1 MSYLV
6 RVLPY
11 LKPHM
16 SLALMTVAAVI
27 LISGASL
34 LAPWPMKI
42 LVDSVL
48 GDHPLPAFLK
58 FDYLTQD
65 VYRLMIAVVV
75 TGFFMVLLQGV
86 LNVVRDYA
94 NTKLKLKITL
104 DFRGDLFQHAQR
116 LSLAYHDS
124 NYSGNLVYLLNNQTG
139 AVAGMLMTIPN
150 LAQALITFIGMFAI
164 LIMLNRQLALTAL
177 AVLPF
182 LYLSVQS
189 YATRVQAPLHKVKEL
204 EGQTLSMIQEALSM
218 LRIIVGFGRERHEQR
233 RFRDQGEEAMNARVD
248 LTVRQSLFDLT
259 VNLITAAGLAL
270 VVGVAAAN
278 ILAGTLTVGEL
289 LVVMAYMSSVYQS
302 LGTISSTMGA
312 LQDQIVSLQ
321 RAFIVLDTEPDV
333 KDREDAEDVDGLCG
347 EVAFENVYFSYAP
360 ESETLRDISFNVKPG
375 EYIAIVGPTG
385 AGKSTLVSL
394 IPRFYDPQRGR
405 ILIDGE
411 DSCHYTLS
419 SLRRQISI
427 VGQEPILFVGTIAD
441 NIRYGNL
448 EASFEDIVR
457 AAKAANAHEFIMKLP
472 GQYDTETGERGARLS
487 GGERQRIAVA
497 RAFLKDSPILI
508 LDEPTAFIDSKTE
521 KAVLD
526 ALHKLRRGRTVFMVS
541 HRIATIR
548 DADRI
553 LVMHEGRISEMGTH
567 KELSALDGLYRQLDT
582 IQSG

>member
-16 SLALMTVAAVI
+16 GLALMTVAAVI

-48 GDHPLPAFLK
+48 GDHPLPTFLK

-75 TGFFMVLLQGV
+75 AGFIVVLLQGA
-86 LNVVRDYA
+86 LNVIRDYV

-124 NYSGNLVYLLNNQTG
+124 NYSGKLVYLLNNQTG
-139 AVAGMLMTIPN
+139 AVAGLLMTIPN
-150 LAQALITFIGMFAI
+150 LAQALMTFIGMFAI
-164 LIMLNRQLALTAL
+164 LVMLNRQLALTAL

-182 LYLSVQS
+182 LYFSVQS
-189 YATRVQAPLHKVKEL
+189 YTTRVQAPLHKVKEL

-218 LRIIVGFGRERHEQR
+218 LRTIVGFGRERHEQQ
-233 RFRDQGEEAMNARVD
+233 RFRDQGEVAMSARVD
-248 LTVRQSLFDLT
+248 LTIRQSLFDLT

-302 LGTISSTMGA
+302 LGTISSTIGA
-312 LQDQIVSLQ
+312 LQDQVVSLQ
-321 RAFIVLDTEPDV
+321 RAFVVLDTEPDV
-333 KDREDAEDVDGLCG
+333 KDREDAEDVDELLG
-347 EVAFENVYFSYAP
+347 EVAFENVFFSYGP
-360 ESETLRDISFNVKPG
+360 ESETLKDLSFKVKPG
-375 EYIAIVGPTG
+375 EYTAIVGPTG

-394 IPRFYDPQRGR
+394 IPRFYDPQRGH
-405 ILIDGE
+405 ILIDGK
-411 DSCHYTLS
+411 DSFHYTLD

-427 VGQEPILFVGTIAD
+427 VGQEPILFLGTIAD
-441 NIRYGNL
+441 NIRYGKL
-448 EASFEDIVR
+448 EASSDDIVA

-472 GQYDTETGERGARLS
+472 RQYQTETGERGARLS

-508 LDEPTAFIDSKTE
+508 LDEPTAFIDPKTE

-526 ALHKLRRGRTVFMVS
+526 ALHKLRRGRTVFMIS

-553 LVMHEGRISEMGTH
+553 LVMHQGGITEMGTH